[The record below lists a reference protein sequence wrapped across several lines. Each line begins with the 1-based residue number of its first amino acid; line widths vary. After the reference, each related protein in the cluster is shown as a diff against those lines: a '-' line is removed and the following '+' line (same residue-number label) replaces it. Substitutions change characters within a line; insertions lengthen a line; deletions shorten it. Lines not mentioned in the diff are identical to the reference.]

1 MMNLQILQKK
11 KIAVVGLGVNNRK
24 MSEYFS
30 NHGINFE
37 VIDGWKNPDELIGK
51 LDRFDIIFRTPG
63 LPFLSKAI
71 LQANRAGV
79 EISSQTELF
88 FSLCPAKIIGVTGTK
103 GKGTSAALLAK
114 IFTESNQLFFLAG
127 NIGRDPFEFLDELSF
142 EHLVIMELSSFQLQD
157 LEISPHVAVVLN
169 ITADHLDHHQ
179 TKDEYLRSNGP
190 ILSYQNNKDFA
201 ILDKRLPDSFKN
213 LGQGKK
219 IFFDPKEASGYK
231 TKLLGKHNLE
241 NIAAAVEVAKL
252 FKVNPELIKQAVA
265 AFMPLPHRLS
275 YVRKYNDITY
285 IDDSYST
292 NPDAT
297 MAAIDSFD
305 GNIVLILGGMDKEL
319 DQTQLFEK
327 IKNSL
332 KVKGIIVIGQL
343 TKKIIEA
350 LHSFSGK
357 ILKGAKNMEEILLQV
372 HSVAQGG
379 DFVLL
384 SPGAASFDMFKN
396 ATDRGDQ
403 FIRAVNQIR

>member
-179 TKDEYLRSNGP
+179 TKDEYLRSKGP

-305 GNIVLILGGMDKEL
+305 GNIVLILGGMDK
-319 DQTQLFEK
+319 
-327 IKNSL
+327 
-332 KVKGIIVIGQL
+332 
-343 TKKIIEA
+343 
-350 LHSFSGK
+350 
-357 ILKGAKNMEEILLQV
+357 
-372 HSVAQGG
+372 
-379 DFVLL
+379 
-384 SPGAASFDMFKN
+384 
-396 ATDRGDQ
+396 
-403 FIRAVNQIR
+403 